1 MKVRLFVKPWC
12 PWCQEAEAWLR
23 ERGVR
28 YERLDVTSDQKAL
41 QEMIDLTGQ
50 RRAPSIEVEGKILAD
65 FDTDQ
70 LAAFWKKFE

>member
-1 MKVRLFVKPWC
+1 MKVRLFIKPWC